1 MVQYLYYSNTL
12 QAAALAP
19 LALLLVPEARCAH
32 LVIMHLNEYY
42 A

>member
-1 MVQYLYYSNTL
+1 MREIQISIL
-12 QAAALAP
+12 QVAALTP

-32 LVIMHLNEYY
+32 LIIMHLNEYY